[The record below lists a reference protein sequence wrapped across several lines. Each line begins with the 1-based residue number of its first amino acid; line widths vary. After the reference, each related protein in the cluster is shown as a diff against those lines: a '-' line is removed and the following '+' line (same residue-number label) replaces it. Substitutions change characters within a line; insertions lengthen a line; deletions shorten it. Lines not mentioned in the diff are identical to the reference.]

1 MNIIKKINKF
11 FYKDYDNNWDDKHF
25 RFEILEKLD
34 HEFIILDLAAGAGI
48 VKEMNFKGIAK
59 EVHGID
65 LDKRVLENKYLD
77 FPVIGNCENLPYED
91 NKFDLIFADNLLE
104 HLEHPKIVFSEI
116 ERVLKNDGTFLLKTP
131 NKYHYMPL
139 ISHFTPHSFHRWYNN
154 LRGRDYNDTFPTFY
168 RANSRGNIKRLTNDL
183 SLKISKISLI
193 EGRPEYLKINPFLYL
208 LGLIYERIV
217 NSISLFSFARILL
230 IGELKKN
237 KK

>member
-1 MNIIKKINKF
+1 MSIIQKINEI
-11 FYKDYDNNWDDKHF
+11 FYKNYDDNWDDKLF
-25 RFEILEKLD
+25 RNELLKKINHK
-34 HEFIILDLAAGAGI
+34 FIILDLAAGAGI
-48 VKEMNFKGIAK
+48 VKEMNFKGTVK

-77 FPVIGNCENLPYED
+77 FPVVGNCENLPYED
-91 NKFDLIFADNLLE
+91 NKFDLIFCDNLLE
-104 HLEHPKIVFSEI
+104 HLEHPKKVFSEI
-116 ERVLKNDGTFLLKTP
+116 NRVLKNDGIFFFKTP

-154 LRGRDYNDTFPTFY
+154 LRGRDYDDTFPTFY
-168 RANSRGNIKRLTNDL
+168 RANSRGNIKHLTNNL

-193 EGRPEYLKINPFLYL
+193 EGRPEYLKIHPILYL
-208 LGLIYERIV
+208 MGLLYERIV
-217 NSISLFSFARILL
+217 NSISFLNFARILL

>member
-1 MNIIKKINKF
+1 MTIIEKINKN
-11 FYKDYDNNWDDKHF
+11 FYKNYRDNWDDKLF
-25 RFEILEKLD
+25 RNEILKRIDSEY
-34 HEFIILDLAAGAGI
+34 IILDLAAGAGI
-48 VKEMNFKGIAK
+48 VEEMNFKNIVK

-91 NKFDLIFADNLLE
+91 NKFDLIFSDNLLE

-116 ERVLKNDGTFLLKTP
+116 ERVLKNDGIFIFKTP

-154 LRGRDYNDTFPTFY
+154 LRGRDYDDTFPTFY
-168 RANSRGNIKRLTNDL
+168 RANSRGNIKRLINNL

-208 LGLIYERIV
+208 LGLVYERIV

-230 IGELKKN
+230 IGELTKYKK
-237 KK
+237 

>member
-1 MNIIKKINKF
+1 MTIIEKINKN
-11 FYKDYDNNWDDKHF
+11 FYKNYRDNWDDKLF
-25 RFEILEKLD
+25 RNEILKRIDSEY
-34 HEFIILDLAAGAGI
+34 IILDLAAGAGI
-48 VKEMNFKGIAK
+48 VEEMNFKNIVK

-91 NKFDLIFADNLLE
+91 NKFDLIFSDNLLE

-116 ERVLKNDGTFLLKTP
+116 ERVLKNDGIFIFKTP

-154 LRGRDYNDTFPTFY
+154 LRGRDYDDTFPTFY
-168 RANSRGNIKRLTNDL
+168 RANSRGNIKRLINNL

-193 EGRPEYLKINPFLYL
+193 EGRPEYLKIYPFLYL
-208 LGLIYERIV
+208 LGLVYERIV

-230 IGELKKN
+230 IGELTKYKK
-237 KK
+237 

>member
-1 MNIIKKINKF
+1 MTIIEKINKN
-11 FYKDYDNNWDDKHF
+11 FYKNYRDNWDDKLF
-25 RFEILEKLD
+25 RNEILKRIDSEY
-34 HEFIILDLAAGAGI
+34 IILDLAAGAGI
-48 VKEMNFKGIAK
+48 VEEMNFKNIAK

-91 NKFDLIFADNLLE
+91 NKFDLIFSDNLLE

-116 ERVLKNDGTFLLKTP
+116 ERVLKNDGIFIFKTP

-154 LRGRDYNDTFPTFY
+154 LRGRDYDDTFPTFY
-168 RANSRGNIKRLTNDL
+168 RANSRGNIKRLINNL

-193 EGRPEYLKINPFLYL
+193 EGRPEYLKIYPFLYL
-208 LGLIYERIV
+208 LGLVYERIV

-230 IGELKKN
+230 IGELTKYKK
-237 KK
+237 